1 MKTKFAII
9 IEWGPNNYSSYA
21 PDVPGCVATG
31 QTVEETIS
39 NMREAIQFHLEFMH
53 EEGDPLPQSTSLCEM
68 VEVEIPAATGPL
80 TEPQP
85 R

>member
-9 IEWGPNNYSSYA
+9 VEWGPNNYSSYA

-31 QTVEETIS
+31 HTVEETVNS
-39 NMREAIQFHLEFMH
+39 MREALQFHLELMH
-53 EEGDPLPQSTSLCEM
+53 EEGDPLPKSTSLCEY
-68 VEVEIPAATGPL
+68 VEVEIPV